1 MKAVIIQPFYSLDG
15 QKDIDKCYND
25 MLALMDKCD
34 ESADI
39 IVLPEYCHCQANMGS
54 CGESFKVKERLN
66 EHFDQKAR
74 ELAKRCKALVF
85 ANYGKVTDKGYL
97 NVTFG
102 INKDGETVAEYVK
115 AHPAPSE
122 VDDPF
127 MDTDYSYEYRKPYVV
142 EIDGLRYGFMTCYD
156 FYFYEGF
163 APLALQN
170 VDIII
175 GCSHQRSDTHQA
187 LEIIGRFLSYNT
199 NAYLLR
205 ASISL
210 GEDSTIC
217 GSSMA
222 VAPDGTMLANMK
234 SKVGLLEV
242 EFDPT
247 KKYYKKAGFYGT
259 KLQPHYEYLDQ
270 GRRPW
275 LYRAGGPAMVPNDK
289 FMAYPRVCAHRGF
302 NTIAP
307 ENSMPAYGAAVAL
320 GAEEIEFDLRLT
332 KDNRLVSIHDST
344 LERTSDGVGKIE
356 DYTLEELYKLDFG
369 VKGGEKFKG
378 LKIMTFEDILKKFAC
393 QTVMNIHVKQR
404 ENFYEQPTDP
414 KNQIYAEK
422 IYALLK
428 EYDCVDYAYIMSVDD
443 ELHAILAKIAPEL
456 KRCMGAKP
464 CKPWQIVDDAIKMN
478 CHKVQLYAPYI
489 TQEMIDKAHA
499 HGIICNVFYTDEPK
513 QAIEYLEMGIET
525 ILTNDYLKVS
535 NAVKEWKKHN
545 A

>member
-39 IVLPEYCHCQANMGS
+39 IVLPESCHCQACMRD

-66 EHFDQKAR
+66 EHFDQKVR

-85 ANYGKVTDKGYL
+85 ANYGKKTDNGYL

-102 INKDGETVAEYVK
+102 VNADGDTVAEYVK

-122 VDDPF
+122 VIDPF
-127 MDTDYSYEYRKPYVV
+127 MDTDYSYEYREPYVV

-163 APLALQN
+163 APLALKN

-205 ASISL
+205 SSITL
-210 GEDSTIC
+210 GEESDIC
-217 GSSMA
+217 GCSMA
-222 VAPDGTMLANMK
+222 VAPDGTVLKNMK
-234 SKVGLLEV
+234 SKVGLLEI

-275 LYRAGGPAMVPNDK
+275 LYRPGGSAMVAQDQ
-289 FMAYPRVCAHRGF
+289 FMPYPRVCAHRGF

-332 KDNRLVSIHDST
+332 KDDILVSIHDSS
-344 LERTSDGVGKIE
+344 LDRTSNGTGKVE
-356 DYTLEELYKLDFG
+356 DYTLEELKKFDFG
-369 VKGGEKFKG
+369 EKAKEHFKG
-378 LKIMTFEDILKKFAC
+378 LSIMTFEDILKKFSC
-393 QTVMNIHVKQR
+393 QAVMNIHVKECVKEKQK
-404 ENFYEQPTDP
+404 FL
-414 KNQIYAEK
+414 AETVYK
-422 IYALLK
+422 LLK
-428 EYDCVDYAYIMSVDD
+428 AYDCVQYAYIMSNDD
-443 ELHAILAKIAPEL
+443 DMHATFMEIAPNL

-464 CKPWQIVDDAIKMN
+464 NKAWQIVDDAIKMK
-478 CHKVQLYAPYI
+478 CDKVQLYKPHFN
-489 TQEMIDKAHA
+489 QEMIDKAHE
-499 HGIICNVFYTDEPK
+499 HGIICNVFYSDDPIE
-513 QAIEYLEMGIET
+513 AIKFLEMGVET
-525 ILTNDYLKVS
+525 ILTNDYLAVS
-535 NAVKEWKKHN
+535 NAVKEWKKKN